1 MDFLL
6 LFQSASWFKCIERS
20 MCQIFHLHFIYEVY
34 HFTKHFWPLGYP
46 SLPFNQSCSAHTKWL
61 QARLFPDQCYCWTG
75 WRWHFNSR
83 LLWGHI
89 EFPLNCDKFC
99 EKHLGII
106 SNFLALFFFFLP
118 NSFFFFCNCLMNK
131 NKQTP
136 PPTTKKLH
144 NYFSKV
150 FNNLWF
156 PPEILC

>member
-99 EKHLGII
+99 EKHLGIV
-106 SNFLALFFFFLP
+106 SNFLALFFFCQIH
-118 NSFFFFCNCLMNK
+118 FFFVIVWWTKTNK
-131 NKQTP
+131 HHHQQQK
-136 PPTTKKLH
+136 
-144 NYFSKV
+144 NYTIILARS
-150 FNNLWF
+150 LTICDF
-156 PPEILC
+156 PLKFFVKI

>member
-99 EKHLGII
+99 EKHLGIV
-106 SNFLALFFFFLP
+106 SNFLALFFFCQIH
-118 NSFFFFCNCLMNK
+118 FFFCNCLMNK

-156 PPEILC
+156 SPEILC